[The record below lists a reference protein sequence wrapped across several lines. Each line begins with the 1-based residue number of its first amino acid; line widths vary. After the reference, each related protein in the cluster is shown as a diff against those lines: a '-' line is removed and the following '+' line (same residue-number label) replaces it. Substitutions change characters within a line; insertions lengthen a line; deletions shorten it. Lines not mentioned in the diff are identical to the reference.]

1 MEVGGN
7 ADGSSACASEHDP
20 TITCAAIISDVVNIN
35 FANSNVVNSATP
47 ETGTATRRKNEWP
60 LIIMRLT
67 RLLFS
72 FCAACR
78 FVVAERTEPMD

>member
-20 TITCAAIISDVVNIN
+20 TITWPAIISDV
-35 FANSNVVNSATP
+35 ANSNVVNSATP
-47 ETGTATRRKNEWP
+47 ETGTATRRKNECP